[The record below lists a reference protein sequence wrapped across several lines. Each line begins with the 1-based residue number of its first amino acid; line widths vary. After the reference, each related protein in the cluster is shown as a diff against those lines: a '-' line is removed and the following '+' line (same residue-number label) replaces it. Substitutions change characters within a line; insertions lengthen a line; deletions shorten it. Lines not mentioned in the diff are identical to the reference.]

1 MPARFL
7 EGFFFGLPDGALFVD
22 VAMRFFGGV
31 VTDDFAGITGEAP
44 VIDMALPTLDGETG
58 AGSGSATLIE
68 SFVASKS
75 EPSRRRKRA

>member
-31 VTDDFAGITGEAP
+31 VTDDCAGITEEVP
-44 VIDMALPTLDGETG
+44 VIDLALPMLVGETG
-58 AGSGSATLIE
+58 AGSATLIE